1 MHDDFSRTPVS
12 GDYLRPWWYLLIIE
26 MGVMISI
33 PTFVLGGQLGLS
45 MSFSDLIL
53 ATFCGAL
60 ILGVLGACTARL
72 GAVTRCSTALISRL
86 TFGARGSAAI
96 ALLLALGITG
106 WWGVQVEMFADAVVQ
121 LASSSFSLTLPREL
135 VIIGGGIAMITTAAL
150 GIRAIGRLSYL
161 AVPLLLFGLA
171 YALLPLLTPGK
182 LTTLW
187 QFKPNA
193 GTALSFGATA
203 ATVAGGFIVGASL
216 NPDYARFART
226 SKHAIAYALSDY
238 ALAYPILLLV
248 AGVIAVNFNS
258 ADIMIHLV
266 PPGFTCMIFVM
277 MMFATWA
284 ANDCNLYS
292 SSLSLAAVFPK
303 WKRAHL
309 AIGAGI
315 FGISLAELHV
325 AGHMVSFLTLLGI
338 VIAPISGI
346 FVINNLG
353 RKQAVTEK
361 ELAAIPNWR
370 KSTII
375 AWSGGVLLGIMASP
389 REALGLGLLKL
400 TTIPTVDAIIGA
412 SVVMLAIRLVQTK
425 REHRGPARVEAAVSL
440 SEML

>member
-1 MHDDFSRTPVS
+1 MHDDFSRTPVAS
-12 GDYLRPWWYLLIIE
+12 DHLRPWWYLLIIE

-33 PTFVLGGQLGLS
+33 PTFVLGGQLGLG
-45 MSFSDLIL
+45 MSFSDLIP

-60 ILGVLGACTARL
+60 ILGVLGACTAHL

-121 LASSSFSLTLPREL
+121 LARNGFSLSLPREL
-135 VIIGGGIAMITTAAL
+135 VILAGGMAMITTAAL

-161 AVPLLLFGLA
+161 AVPLLLCGLA
-171 YALLPLLTPGK
+171 YAFVPLITPGK
-182 LTTLW
+182 LMSLW
-187 QFKPNA
+187 QFKPSPSE
-193 GTALSFGATA
+193 ALSFGASA

-226 SKHAIAYALSDY
+226 NKHAIAYALTDY
-238 ALAYPILLLV
+238 AFAYPLLLLV
-248 AGVIAVNFNS
+248 AAVIAVNFHS

-266 PPGFTCMIFVM
+266 PAGLTCLIFVM

-309 AIGAGI
+309 AIFAGI

-353 RKQAVTEK
+353 RKHAVTEE
-361 ELAAIPNWR
+361 ELASIPDWH
-370 KSTII
+370 SPTLI
-375 AWSGGVLLGIMASP
+375 AWSGGVLLGFLATP
-389 REALGLGLLKL
+389 KEALGLGLLKL
-400 TTIPTVDAIIGA
+400 TTIPTIDAILGA
-412 SVVMLAIRLVQTK
+412 ATIMLVLKLVRSK
-425 REHRGPARVEAAVSL
+425 RQCKSAAKVEPAVSV
-440 SEML
+440 